1 MRGRTRRPP
10 KHATTRI
17 SKISRK
23 PLIQLETHGEIG
35 RELSNSG
42 CLIAAALAYA
52 LGARLHASDGS
63 VRIFTFGTAAVALVM
78 LAVVLEQSQ
87 TFVANRFW
95 VALGNSSYTLYLA
108 HLSLLVAFYFLGI
121 RGFLASQPGGVRE
134 AGFFLY
140 LGFCF
145 WLTHWFYIRVEAPL
159 YRWASSARSLP
170 PPDRAW
176 QSPNAK

>member
-1 MRGRTRRPP
+1 MLLEFLAGVIVYIHRA
-10 KHATTRI
+10 KL
-17 SKISRK
+17 KSRVW
-23 PLIQLETHGEIG
+23 IG
-35 RELSNSG
+35 P
-42 CLIAAALAYA
+42 CLVAAALAYA